1 MDPRDGGG
9 DPDEMNTMETL
20 HTTKPFM
27 FGSSQAIRIPKEYQ
41 LENTEVIINRV
52 GDSLVIT
59 PKASVKDAFYSGLS
73 MLSDDF
79 LVDGRPEE
87 VPNTRAGV

>member
-1 MDPRDGGG
+1 
-9 DPDEMNTMETL
+9 METLAL

-27 FGSSQAIRIPKEYQ
+27 SGRSQAIRIPKEYQ
-41 LENTEVIINRV
+41 LEVIINRV

-59 PKASVKDAFYSGLS
+59 PKASLKDAFYTGLS

-79 LVDGRPEE
+79 LADGRPEE
-87 VPNTRAGV
+87 VSNTRVEL

>member
-1 MDPRDGGG
+1 
-9 DPDEMNTMETL
+9 METLAL

-27 FGSSQAIRIPKEYQ
+27 SGRSQAIRIPKEYQ
-41 LENTEVIINRV
+41 LDNTEVIINRV

-59 PKASVKDAFYSGLS
+59 PKSSLQSSFFSGLS

-79 LVDGRPEE
+79 LADGRPEE
-87 VPNTRAGV
+87 VPNIQMEL

>member
-1 MDPRDGGG
+1 
-9 DPDEMNTMETL
+9 METAAL

-27 FGSSQAIRIPKEYQ
+27 SGRSQAIRIPKEYQ
-41 LENTEVIINRV
+41 FDDTEVIINRV

-59 PKASVKDAFYSGLS
+59 PKSSLKDAFYTGLS

-79 LVDGRPEE
+79 LADGRPEE
-87 VPNTRAGV
+87 VSNTRVEL

>member
-1 MDPRDGGG
+1 
-9 DPDEMNTMETL
+9 METLVL

-27 FGSSQAIRIPKEYQ
+27 SGRSQAIRIPKEYQ
-41 LENTEVIINRV
+41 FEDTEVVINRV

-59 PKASVKDAFYSGLS
+59 PKASLKDAFYTGLS

-79 LVDGRPEE
+79 LADGRPEE
-87 VPNTRAGV
+87 VSNTRVEL